1 MIKKLMLYS
10 LPFLACPAIAS
21 AQATETKST
30 NQPAAKPKSA
40 IQQQFDDGTAAI
52 AAGDWQR
59 AFDIY
64 SALENSLAA
73 KNSPSKSLAIVQL
86 RKAQMMYRLGN
97 KAEAEP
103 LITATLAK
111 VNLKDASLT
120 TDLLDA
126 FLTLAEANELR
137 FDYSGSIVRL
147 KEALALNGT
156 DVDKLAVYTRLI
168 PIRIFVDADAALA
181 DSDAAL
187 AVLARNPEANKEWLG
202 AIRNLRGR
210 TLTNLGRLKEA
221 RADLKIAVSKLG
233 GLGASKINL
242 LDAAARSD
250 ASIAA
255 MRDNDAE
262 QGRILLAYTGSS
274 QASSEGFRLGV
285 GMEPPA
291 CGGKDGP
298 KLEDVAVV
306 EFNINKDGYVG
317 QARPVYYSGE
327 RGVAIQF
334 ARAVASWFWD
344 ADTLKKVNP
353 FFRALTRLE
362 MRCTTIF
369 QKATASDLLLPA
381 VETWLN
387 TIAPELVNLNNDQ
400 NSQQGLDALNTVMV
414 KLAKKDGADT
424 PSMIVPLIRLS
435 RHRLIPFAL
444 SVNYANR
451 AYNIAKNAG
460 APASVLAFLATNAAY
475 FAPGSHSSDGKKAF
489 NAALITALA
498 DPVIT
503 NDGYASAALRL
514 SLFDSLDA
522 KARTAIGADFLKPVA
537 DDKRLLDN
545 DPYKVGALT
554 RLASVAVN
562 SGNIEDARSF
572 FARTGLSAQ
581 QCALV
586 DARPVGTGGTISDSD
601 YPKEAIQLGLGGWT
615 VVEFDIDARGRT
627 TGQRPLIA
635 WPPFIFGEP
644 AAKGVGGFRF
654 QQTYRPDGG
663 LGCGG
668 QRQRI
673 SYALPY

>member
-10 LPFLACPAIAS
+10 LPLLACPAIAS
-21 AQATETKST
+21 AQANETKST

-52 AAGDWQR
+52 AAGQWQR

-64 SALENSLAA
+64 SALEKSLAA
-73 KNSPSKSLAIVQL
+73 KNPSSKNLAIVQL

-111 VNLKDASLT
+111 VNFKDASLT

-126 FLTLAEANELR
+126 FLTLAEANERR
-137 FDYSGSIVRL
+137 FDYSGSIARL
-147 KEALALNGT
+147 QEALALNGA

-202 AIRNLRGR
+202 VIRNLRGR

-233 GLGASKINL
+233 GLGTSKINL

-255 MRDNDAE
+255 MRDNHAE

-274 QASSEGFRLGV
+274 QASDEGFRLGLN
-285 GMEPPA
+285 MEPPA
-291 CGGKDGP
+291 CGGINGP
-298 KLEDVAVV
+298 KPGDVAVV
-306 EFNINKDGYVG
+306 EFSIRGDGQVG
-317 QARPVYYSGE
+317 QARPVFYSGD
-327 RGVAIQF
+327 RAVALQF
-334 ARAVASWFWD
+334 ARAVSEWFWD
-344 ADTLKKVNP
+344 AETLKKVSP

-362 MRCTTIF
+362 LRCTTTF
-369 QKATASDLLLPA
+369 QKNSATDLLLPA
-381 VETWLN
+381 VNTWLLSV
-387 TIAPELVNLNNDQ
+387 APQATDISNEGNDQ
-400 NSQQGLDALNTVMV
+400 RGLDILTATMV
-414 KLAKKDGADT
+414 ELAQKNGADT
-424 PSMIVPLIRLS
+424 VAMIEPLIRLS
-435 RHRLIPFAL
+435 RHRLIPSKLAA
-444 SVNYANR
+444 NYANR
-451 AYNIAKNAG
+451 AYAIAKKAG
-460 APASVLAFLATNAAY
+460 APPSVLAFFANNTAFHIGDAYTPQGRIALQATLN
-475 FAPGSHSSDGKKAF
+475 S
-489 NAALITALA
+489 ALA
-498 DPVIT
+498 DPIISKDAT
-503 NDGYASAALRL
+503 ASASLRL
-514 SLFDSLDA
+514 SYFDSLDA
-522 KARTAIGADFLKPVA
+522 NARTKLGIEVLKPVTE
-537 DDKRLLDN
+537 DKRLVDN
-545 DPYKVGALT
+545 DPLKVGALT

-562 SGNIEDARSF
+562 NGNIDDARSL
-572 FARTGLSAQ
+572 FAKTGLSAQ

-586 DARPVGTGGTISDSD
+586 DAKPVQTGGTITSDD
-601 YPKEAIQLGLGGWT
+601 YPTEAIRLGLGGWT
-615 VVEFDIDARGRT
+615 VVEFDIDAKGRT
-627 TGQRPLIA
+627 ASQRPLIA
-635 WPPFIFGEP
+635 WPPFIFGQP
-644 AAKGVGGFRF
+644 AAKNIASFRF

-673 SYALPY
+673 VYALPY